1 MLETKQP
8 LLKILVCD
16 DDLADRKLV
25 GAYLQQIADREIVV
39 LEAGQRAEIQNALNK
54 GRVDL
59 VLMDI
64 QMPEKSGMEWLAEIV
79 EKQVAPVVMLTGAGS
94 EEIAVQSIQE
104 GAVGYLPKGSLS
116 KEKLVE
122 TINTALEK
130 WRRMQQ
136 GKADQEKLE
145 KLANFDSLTG
155 LYNRRSILR
164 KLGEQLKY
172 ARRYREELSLIML
185 DIDHFKKVNDQYG
198 HLTGDEVLA
207 EVATLIR
214 QNIRV
219 VDAAGR
225 YGGEEF
231 IIILPKTDLSSALVI
246 AERIRKTIE
255 ATEMKDFEGKVFG
268 ITVSQGLSSWK
279 PGDDEYSLISCA
291 DDALY
296 GAKEN
301 GRNRVETS
309 LSLGLK
315 KELNKL

>member
-279 PGDDEYSLISCA
+279 PGEDKHSLISRA